1 MGRMADARRRARSTP
16 PAPPT
21 EPAGSAPPAAAAAA
35 APDVPAPAAAQP
47 PPAEAAG
54 WLAQDEALV
63 FPVESPAAP
72 GARLQLPSSG
82 LAEDILRSV
91 ELPATPAPDAPAP
104 AEPAAGAARS
114 HTLSFFGGSLR
125 EEQEAVEA
133 SEHLVTFLLADEEYG
148 VDVKL
153 VQEIIRVSAITP
165 VPRAPE
171 FIRGVIN
178 LRGRIIPVVDLRR
191 KLGLGD
197 VDESSR
203 RARVVVVRL
212 RDRLIGVLV
221 DGASQ
226 VLKVPVSV
234 VEAAPEEVLSISH
247 TFIRGVAKLEKRLII
262 LIALQDILVP
272 ELRAAGAEA

>member
-1 MGRMADARRRARSTP
+1 MGRMADARRRARGTP

-21 EPAGSAPPAAAAAA
+21 EPPAAPAQAPAPPAAAA
-35 APDVPAPAAAQP
+35 P
-47 PPAEAAG
+47 PPAEPES

-63 FPVESPAAP
+63 FPVEGAPAAGP
-72 GARLQLPSSG
+72 NARIQLPSSG
-82 LAEDILRSV
+82 LAEDILRAM
-91 ELPATPAPDAPAP
+91 EAPAAP
-104 AEPAAGAARS
+104 VPEAPQEASAEGTGASRT
-114 HTLSFFGGSLR
+114 HTLSFFGGSMR

-148 VDVKL
+148 VDVRL

-171 FIRGVIN
+171 FIKGVIN

-197 VDESSR
+197 VDEASR

-212 RDRLIGVLV
+212 RDRMIGVLV

-234 VEAAPEEVLSISH
+234 IEAAPEEVLSIAH

-262 LIALQDILVP
+262 LIALQEILVP
-272 ELRAAGAEA
+272 ELRATAGVEA